1 MISLSCT
8 KGAKIDSIKIAYS
21 NSSYDISIAN
31 LVKTIVSAQS
41 KLKVELVGI
50 PEDQIAESLADGR
63 ADISLSMWFP
73 NTSIAQYDAFKDSLE
88 FLSDYYNELK
98 TGLAVPTYMGISNIE
113 QLNTYETENERII
126 AVFDTSSVLTKS
138 IYDCVEKYSLS
149 DYSIKV
155 FQFESELLTYV
166 NEKVQKK
173 EAIVFASY
181 QPNWVFASMKVKM
194 LNDHLEVFGKPER
207 ASIYARKGFSR
218 DLKQISSFLKQIK
231 LNTNDINEMMR
242 DNEKNDAD
250 PQLIAQQWVRD
261 NVDRINL
268 WINKAI
274 YASKKA

>member
-1 MISLSCT
+1 
-8 KGAKIDSIKIAYS
+8 
-21 NSSYDISIAN
+21 
-31 LVKTIVSAQS
+31 
-41 KLKVELVGI
+41 
-50 PEDQIAESLADGR
+50 
-63 ADISLSMWFP
+63 MWFP
-73 NTSIAQYDAFKDSLE
+73 NTSIAQYAAFKNSLE

-274 YASKKA
+274 DASKKA